1 MYEYGKH
8 LGLAFQVVDDILDFT
23 QSSEK
28 LGKPQGQDLAT
39 GNLTAPVLFALEDK
53 VVGKRLLELVRGKFK
68 KEGSLEEALGLV
80 EQGGGIVRA
89 RQLAR
94 DEADIALSQL
104 EILPESAAKESMVA
118 MVDYVLERLY

>member
-1 MYEYGKH
+1 M
-8 LGLAFQVVDDILDFT
+8 
-23 QSSEK
+23 
-28 LGKPQGQDLAT
+28 
-39 GNLTAPVLFALEDK
+39 
-53 VVGKRLLELVRGKFK
+53 
-68 KEGSLEEALGLV
+68 
-80 EQGGGIVRA
+80 RA